1 MTTRLALLLAAAAAL
16 LAGCGQPSER
26 EKAARDSA
34 AILRPRTDG
43 QLPSNMPAYL
53 TVYPGARVTSTVD
66 AGSRGGTVSFT
77 ATATADQVAAF
88 YRERAMAAGLRQA
101 TDVSSNAVRIL
112 MFDQGQAGRRNF
124 VLNLTS
130 TGRAVQGALTYGPQ
144 G

>member
-1 MTTRLALLLAAAAAL
+1 MTARLTLLLAAVALAA
-16 LAGCGQPSER
+16 CGPSADR
-26 EKAARDSA
+26 EKAAREGV

-53 TVYPGARVTSTVD
+53 AVYPGARVTSTVD
-66 AGSRGGTVSFT
+66 AGSRGGTVSFE
-77 ATATADQVAAF
+77 APATADQVAAF
-88 YRERAMAAGLRQA
+88 YRQRAAAAGLRQA

-112 MFDQGQAGRRNF
+112 MYDQGQAGRRNF

-130 TGRAVQGALTYGPQ
+130 TGRGVQGALTYGPQ